1 MNKEY
6 AEKLSILKEQSLEST
21 KRLADIA
28 KEYKELRNKEDSESR
43 IKKLELF
50 TSSIFHGW
58 VIETAKT
65 TETTYE
71 VCDTLNIIASS
82 IFTLHKKIEKLGNK
96 DVAFDQ
102 EISNMR
108 EKVANTLIPIQKKIE
123 EDQKIFERG
132 NDIYG

>member
-43 IKKLELF
+43 IKKLELL
-50 TSSIFHGW
+50 TNSIFHGW

-65 TETTYE
+65 IETTYE
-71 VCDTLNIIASS
+71 VCDTLKIIASS
-82 IFTLHKKIEKLGNK
+82 ISTLHKKIEKLGNK

-123 EDQKIFERG
+123 EDQKRIERG
-132 NDIYG
+132 NDVYG